1 MSKDPTSL
9 TTQTSPRAVIDAFL
23 EKHAVSQHS
32 GRARL
37 VFAVDATAS
46 RKHTWDSAVQL
57 TSAMFAE
64 VSNKLDIS
72 LIYFRGLDEC
82 RSSPWVSDARTLNG
96 LMAKVR
102 CASGET
108 QINKVLTHTRK
119 ENAKQKVSAL
129 VFVGDA
135 CEENPD
141 TLAVTAAGLGL
152 PVFLFQEGDDEGAA
166 KIFADIARLTKGA
179 HCQFDKGSAAE
190 LAQLLGAVAAYAGGG
205 VQALKDMSTNP
216 SAVRLLKQLR

>member
-9 TTQTSPRAVIDAFL
+9 TTPTSPRAVIDAFL

-37 VFAVDATAS
+37 IFGIDATAS
-46 RKHTWDSAVQL
+46 REHTWDSAVTL
-57 TSAMFAE
+57 TAAMFAA
-64 VSNKLDIS
+64 VSSKLDIQ
-72 LIYFRGLDEC
+72 LTYYRGLDEC
-82 RSSPWVSDARTLNG
+82 KSSPWVSDARTLNG
-96 LMAKVR
+96 LMTKVR

-108 QINKVLTHTRK
+108 QINKILTHTRK

-152 PVFLFQEGDDEGAA
+152 PVFLFQEGDDEEAA
-166 KIFADIARLTKGA
+166 KIFGDIARLTKGA
-179 HCQFDKGSAAE
+179 HCQYG
-190 LAQLLGAVAAYAGGG
+190 
-205 VQALKDMSTNP
+205 
-216 SAVRLLKQLR
+216 